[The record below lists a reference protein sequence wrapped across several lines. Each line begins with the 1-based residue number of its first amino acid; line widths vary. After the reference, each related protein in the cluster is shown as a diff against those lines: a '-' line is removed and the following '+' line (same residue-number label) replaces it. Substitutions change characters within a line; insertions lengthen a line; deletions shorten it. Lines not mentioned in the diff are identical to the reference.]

1 MTHLRI
7 LPCLLLTTVVL
18 TACANEPPPQIAYD
32 DIVPTLAPPPSPSPA
47 EGPLRP
53 VHIPPSWTPSR
64 GGDPDAETPE
74 ARIAAAN
81 AAARIEPRPEGYYN
95 ALQVFPWSEGALYQV
110 YATPGQ
116 ITTITLEAGEQ
127 LTGPGPIAAGDT
139 ARWIIGDTTSG
150 AGRTARVHVLV
161 KPTRPDITTNLVI
174 STDRRNY
181 LIELRAS
188 EEIWMPAVSWAYPE
202 APTRPRLPSL
212 LRPTIPHE
220 ADRNYRYGLQ
230 GDSPPWRPAAV
241 FDDGRRVYVV
251 FPIGIAQGEM
261 PPLFVIGPDGQGQI
275 VNTRVTGNVL
285 IVDRLFG
292 AAELRLGET
301 RQEVVRIVRMDGI
314 EHRRSGPDDAEGQ
327 LR

>member
-1 MTHLRI
+1 MTHLRT
-7 LPCLLLTTVVL
+7 LSCLFLATTVL

-32 DIVPTLAPPPSPSPA
+32 DIVPTLAPPPAPMA
-47 EGPLRP
+47 DEALRP

-64 GGDPDAETPE
+64 GGDPDTATPE

-81 AAARIEPRPEGYYN
+81 AAARVEPRPEGYYN
-95 ALQVFPWSEGALYQV
+95 ALQLFPWSEGALYQV
-110 YATPGQ
+110 YAAPGQ

-139 ARWIIGDTTSG
+139 ARWIIGDTISG

-188 EEIWMPAVSWAYPE
+188 EDIWMPAVAWAYPAE
-202 APTRPRLPSL
+202 PTRPRLPL
-212 LRPTIPHE
+212 LQRPTIPPE

-230 GDSPPWRPAAV
+230 GDSPPWRPVAV

-251 FPIGIAQGEM
+251 FPTGIAQGEM

-275 VNTRVTGNVL
+275 VNTRVWGNVL

-301 RQEVVRIVRMDGI
+301 RQEVVRIVRMDGV
-314 EHRRSGPDDAEGQ
+314 EHRRAGPDDAEGQ
-327 LR
+327 VR

>member
-1 MTHLRI
+1 MTHLRT
-7 LPCLLLTTVVL
+7 LSCLLLATTVL

-32 DIVPTLAPPPSPSPA
+32 DHVPSLAPPPTPLPA
-47 EGPLRP
+47 EEPLRP
-53 VHIPPSWTPSR
+53 VHIPPPWTPSR
-64 GGDPDAETPE
+64 GGNPDAETPE

-81 AAARIEPRPEGYYN
+81 AAARIEPSPEGYYN
-95 ALQVFPWSEGALYQV
+95 ALQVFPWSEGALYQI
-110 YATPGQ
+110 YAAPGQ

-150 AGRTARVHVLV
+150 SGRTARVHVLV

-174 STDRRNY
+174 STNRRNY

-188 EEIWMPAVSWAYPE
+188 EEIWMPAVTWAYPAE
-202 APTRPRLPSL
+202 PARPRLPAL
-212 LRPTIPHE
+212 QRPTIPAE

-230 GDSPPWRPAAV
+230 GDSPPWRPVAI

-251 FPIGIAQGEM
+251 FPTGIAQGEM

-292 AAELRLGET
+292 AAELRLGEA
-301 RQEVVRIVRMDGI
+301 RHEVVRIVRMDGV
-314 EHRRSGPDDAEGQ
+314 EHRRANPIAAGDQ
-327 LR
+327 